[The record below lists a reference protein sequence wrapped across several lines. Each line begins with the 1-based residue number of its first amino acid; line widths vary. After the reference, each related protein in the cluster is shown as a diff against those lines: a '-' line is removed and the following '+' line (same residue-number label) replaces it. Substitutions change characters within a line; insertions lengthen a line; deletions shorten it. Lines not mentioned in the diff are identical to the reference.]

1 MHSYIGIA
9 GGAARGSSE
18 EAVVPFSHRSPCIPL
33 QVEPLLLPGAMALL
47 HQVGSL
53 H

>member
-9 GGAARGSSE
+9 VVQQEAAAR